1 MPLMNCNLIMAWVI
15 KYLSRTPSELQ
26 NFDALNLVP
35 QKSVINISLL
45 NIFGFFPY
53 PCSWTTDAV
62 LWNPYLQME
71 ACYRDFVCVENAKV
85 INNHILSEV
94 KLPRHVSVFLILTAG
109 LMMHQTIHTRQFSQQ
124 SAYWKIA
131 SKMVL
136 STFPLSFSN
145 KVPC

>member
-26 NFDALNLVP
+26 TFDALNLVP
-35 QKSVINISLL
+35 PKSVINISLL

-53 PCSWTTDAV
+53 PCSWTDAV

-94 KLPRHVSVFLILTAG
+94 KLPRLVSVFLILTAG
-109 LMMHQTIHTRQFSQQ
+109 LMMHQTIQTRQFSQQ

-136 STFPLSFSN
+136 STFSLSFSN